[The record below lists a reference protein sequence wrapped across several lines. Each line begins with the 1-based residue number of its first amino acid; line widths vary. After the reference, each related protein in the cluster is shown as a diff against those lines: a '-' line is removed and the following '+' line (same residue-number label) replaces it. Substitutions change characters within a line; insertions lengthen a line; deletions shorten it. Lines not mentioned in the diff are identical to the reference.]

1 MNTFRQM
8 GFQSVIVKRKL
19 EPCKC
24 NFHFVAFLVVS
35 GGGLFFLLPL
45 LLIKLHAILSMN
57 V

>member
-24 NFHFVAFLVVS
+24 NFHSVAFLVVS
-35 GGGLFFLLPL
+35 GGGSFFTPPTPD
-45 LLIKLHAILSMN
+45 
-57 V
+57 